1 MNNKKVG
8 IVGVGNVG
16 STLAYTL
23 ASKGI
28 CTSIILKDIREN
40 IVQAM
45 ALDISQAANAA
56 KSHTV
61 VKAAVSG
68 KDLEGCDVVVIT
80 AGLPRTPGMSRDDLL
95 IKNANIMQS
104 VMKDVKTYA
113 SDAKIIIVSN
123 PLDAMVYT
131 ALKVS
136 GFPREQVVG
145 MAGILDSARM
155 SHFILDKLGYG
166 AGQIESS
173 VMGGHGDDMVPL
185 PNFSTVAGVPMS
197 ELLCDEDIQEIVDKT
212 KNGGLQIVKLLETG
226 SAYYAPA
233 HATSLMVEAILHN
246 KKKIYPCAV
255 CLEGEYGY
263 DNIVSG
269 VPVMLGS
276 KGVEKVIELNL
287 NDEQK
292 VQIGEGEVL
301 ANKPISICGPG
312 TGLGVAN
319 VIPVAE
325 QQWQALGGEGGHVD
339 FAPIDKTEIEILEF
353 LLDKY
358 QHVSYEQLL
367 SGLGIEQI
375 YQALNQIEQAGLPNL
390 SAKDISEKALTN
402 SCVLCEK
409 TLAQFCKILGSF
421 AGNLALTFASF
432 GGVYIAGGI
441 VPRFIEYF
449 KQSEFRSRFE
459 SKGRITFN
467 RMIPTFVI
475 TESQPGILGAS
486 AYLRQHNLQHQG

>member
-104 VMKDVKTYA
+104 VMEDVKTYA

-197 ELLCDEDIQEIVDKT
+197 ELLSDEDIQEIVDKT

-292 VQIGEGEVL
+292 EMFAQSVNSVQGLVDTL
-301 ANKPISICGPG
+301 NKK
-312 TGLGVAN
+312 
-319 VIPVAE
+319 
-325 QQWQALGGEGGHVD
+325 
-339 FAPIDKTEIEILEF
+339 FF
-353 LLDKY
+353 
-358 QHVSYEQLL
+358 
-367 SGLGIEQI
+367 
-375 YQALNQIEQAGLPNL
+375 
-390 SAKDISEKALTN
+390 
-402 SCVLCEK
+402 
-409 TLAQFCKILGSF
+409 
-421 AGNLALTFASF
+421 
-432 GGVYIAGGI
+432 
-441 VPRFIEYF
+441 
-449 KQSEFRSRFE
+449 
-459 SKGRITFN
+459 
-467 RMIPTFVI
+467 
-475 TESQPGILGAS
+475 
-486 AYLRQHNLQHQG
+486 